1 MGYSPTRSSPRASW
15 TGWSTAPI
23 TCSCRAR
30 ATAPTSAPAPTG
42 PTRHKEV
49 AQARTLPVGMSDSLI
64 DPLVNSLI
72 VHTLP
77 TRPHAPE
84 VLDVG
89 VAVGHIEAG
98 SVDGHQWSSGQPRTL
113 AAGTRH
119 GHRGPVEQF
128 LDRRDSQ
135 PLSGLADRRGRR
147 HLPVIY
153 PGAHLTQAPYQAA
166 HHLLVGLVEEQP
178 HRDQVPDHHVRRQAA
193 TPPFPAP
200 GPVDDLLKQ
209 IPMEP
214 GRQHTEPDVVSQPTT
229 RAVLHTGLFP

>member
-49 AQARTLPVGMSDSLI
+49 AQARTLPVGVSDSLI

-77 TRPHAPE
+77 ARPQHRPHDRVAAALGQRHHLQFRERRGLGTRPHAPE
-84 VLDVG
+84 VLAVG

-113 AAGTRH
+113 
-119 GHRGPVEQF
+119 
-128 LDRRDSQ
+128 
-135 PLSGLADRRGRR
+135 
-147 HLPVIY
+147 
-153 PGAHLTQAPYQAA
+153 
-166 HHLLVGLVEEQP
+166 
-178 HRDQVPDHHVRRQAA
+178 
-193 TPPFPAP
+193 
-200 GPVDDLLKQ
+200 
-209 IPMEP
+209 
-214 GRQHTEPDVVSQPTT
+214 
-229 RAVLHTGLFP
+229 